1 MVRTRIYIDTSV
13 IGGYFDNEFEE
24 VTKELFIRIRNKDFN
39 VFISEI
45 SINELIPAP
54 QQVKDLFEEI
64 PGDCLFQLE
73 FTEEVIEVADHYI
86 KENILNRR
94 SLNDAYHIAH
104 TTVNRIDVLVS
115 WNFKHIVNLD
125 KIRLFNA
132 VNLKLGYPVIDIR
145 TPKELL
151 KYEDKENKKRL

>member
-24 VTKELFIRIRNKDFN
+24 DTKELFIRIRNKDFN
-39 VFISEI
+39 VYISDI

-54 QQVKDLFEEI
+54 QRVKDLFEEI
-64 PGDCLFQLE
+64 PGDCLFKLE
-73 FTEEVIEVADHYI
+73 FTKEVMEVADYYI
-86 KENILNRR
+86 KENILTKR
-94 SLNDAYHIAH
+94 SLNDAYHIALA
-104 TTVNRIDVLVS
+104 TVNKIDVLVS
-115 WNFKHIVNLD
+115 WNFTHIVNLD

-132 VNLKLGYPVIDIR
+132 VNLKLGSPVIDIR